1 MQFSTTGNKAPSY
14 CKESITL
21 GKVSKALN
29 KAISL
34 VEDGDSLTEVENLE
48 DFHTIGSQQANESI
62 EESTIIQ
69 PEISRAT
76 IENWDERLANS
87 ADKYSGITESIAK
100 LRSKILYP
108 ETGERIS
115 SIMVSSSSPE
125 EGKSFVCANLGISI
139 AQSMERHALM
149 LDCDL
154 RRPTLQNLFGLKFKK
169 GLTDYL
175 QDKEDLHSLI
185 KPSGLPKLSIIPSGS
200 PPRNPAELV
209 TSHKMLGLLDEVRSR
224 YNDRLIVLDSPPFLA
239 ASETLVLSQQVDKV
253 IIVVRWGKS
262 SRESIKK
269 MVDSIGKEKIL
280 GIVFNAFEM
289 NLIDRKIQGLSYYN
303 YYSESYY

>member
-1 MQFSTTGNKAPSY
+1 M
-14 CKESITL
+14 

-29 KAISL
+29 KAIPL
-34 VEDGDSLTEVENLE
+34 VEDEVSLPKVERRQE
-48 DFHTIGSQQANESI
+48 FHRVDPQPSSQQI
-62 EESTIIQ
+62 EESDVLQ
-69 PEISRAT
+69 PEVSSPPID
-76 IENWDERLANS
+76 NWDERLAYS
-87 ADKYSGITESIAK
+87 ADKYSGVAENIAK

-108 ETGERIS
+108 ETGEKIS

-125 EGKSFVCANLGISI
+125 EGKSFICANLGISI

-154 RRPTLQNLFGLKFKK
+154 RRPTLQNLFGLRFNK

-175 QDKEDLHSLI
+175 QDKEDLQNLI
-185 KPSGLPKLSIIPSGS
+185 QPSGLPKLSIIPSGS

-253 IIVVRWGKS
+253 VIVVRWGKS

-269 MVDSIGKEKIL
+269 MVDSIGREKIL
-280 GIVFNAFEM
+280 GVVFNAFEM
-289 NLIDRKIQGLSYYN
+289 NLIDRKVQGLSYQN

>member
-1 MQFSTTGNKAPSY
+1 M
-14 CKESITL
+14 

-29 KAISL
+29 KAIPL
-34 VEDGDSLTEVENLE
+34 VEDDVSLPKVERRQE
-48 DFHTIGSQQANESI
+48 FHQVDPQPSSQQIGGSDVL
-62 EESTIIQ
+62 Q
-69 PEISRAT
+69 PEVSSAP
-76 IENWDERLANS
+76 IENWDERLAYS
-87 ADKYSGITESIAK
+87 ADKYSGVAENIAK

-108 ETGERIS
+108 ETDEKIS

-125 EGKSFVCANLGISI
+125 EGKSFICANLGISI

-154 RRPTLQNLFGLKFKK
+154 RRPTLQNLFGLKFNK

-175 QDKEDLHSLI
+175 QDKEDLQNLI
-185 KPSGLPKLSIIPSGS
+185 QPSGLPKLSIIPSGP

-253 IIVVRWGKS
+253 VIVVRWGKS

-269 MVDSIGKEKIL
+269 MVDSIGREKIL
-280 GIVFNAFEM
+280 GVVFNAFEM
-289 NLIDRKIQGLSYYN
+289 NLIDRKVQGLSYQN